1 MRRIALVAA
10 FCLAAVVP
18 GYAQD
23 KAAFQKLADQWTEA
37 FNKGDLAQVGQM
49 YTEDAV
55 LLPPEA
61 EMARGRDAILA
72 YWKKE
77 AERFGDIKVTIT
89 DVKPLGADAA
99 HVVFTST
106 LKTKGAQ
113 AQDVPGKGATLAQKA
128 GGDWR
133 IATHVWNRDK

>member
-77 AERFGDIKVTIT
+77 AERVGDIKVTIT
-89 DVKPLGADAA
+89 DVKPLGADTA

>member
-1 MRRIALVAA
+1 MRRLALVAV

-18 GYAQD
+18 GHAQD
-23 KAAFQKLADQWTEA
+23 KASFQKLADQWSEA
-37 FNKGDLAQVGQM
+37 FNKGDITRVAQM
-49 YTEDAV
+49 YVDDAV

-61 EMARGRDAILA
+61 EMLRGKDAILA

-77 AERFGDIKVTIT
+77 AERVGDIKVTIT
-89 DVKPLGADAA
+89 DVKPLGAETA

-113 AQDVPGKGATLAQKA
+113 AQEVPGKGATLVQKA
-128 GGDWR
+128 GEDWR
-133 IATHVWNRDK
+133 IATHAWNRDR